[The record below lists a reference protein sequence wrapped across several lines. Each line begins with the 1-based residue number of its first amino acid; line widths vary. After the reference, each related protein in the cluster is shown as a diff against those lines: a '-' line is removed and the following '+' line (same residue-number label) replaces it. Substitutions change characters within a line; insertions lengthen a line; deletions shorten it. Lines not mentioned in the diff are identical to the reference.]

1 MKRTANGLVLC
12 SLLLLTLMLCSVQT
26 AFAAETGG
34 LRYTVTVAKFENRA
48 GWSGQWDV
56 GDAWGLVMTDILNQT
71 GRFIVLGEKDMRI
84 EALQEQDL
92 GASGRTAQGIAPPIG
107 QMTPAQ
113 LIVKGAITHIQDTAA
128 TGGAFSVGGVTLGG
142 GGGSAE
148 VNVTMYM
155 VDSTTGQVVASK
167 SVVGKSGSSSG
178 FIGYSGNGWSGGI
191 GGFRK
196 SNVGKAI
203 ENAVSQGV
211 EWMVGQLPRIH
222 WKGSV
227 IMVRDSSVYINRGSR
242 EGVKQGQVFVVGSSE
257 IIRDPSTGEVLDE
270 SVTEVARIRVATLK
284 EKLAICEMESGQSS
298 SIEKGMGVQLP

>member
-1 MKRTANGLVLC
+1 MRHTKKLFLLSALLLVFILC
-12 SLLLLTLMLCSVQT
+12 SSQ
-26 AFAAETGG
+26 AAYAADPAGG
-34 LRYTVTVAKFENRA
+34 LRYTITVAKFENRA

-71 GRFIVLGEKDMRI
+71 GRFIVLGEKDMRL
-84 EALQEQDL
+84 EALQEQDF
-92 GASGRTAQGIAPPIG
+92 GASGRTAQGGAPPIG

-128 TGGAFSVGGVTLGG
+128 TGGAFSIGGVTLGG

-148 VNVTMYM
+148 INVTMYIM
-155 VDSTTGQVVASK
+155 DSTTGQIVASK

-211 EWMVGQLPRIH
+211 EWMTGQLPKIH
-222 WKGSV
+222 WKGTV
-227 IMVRDSSVYINRGSR
+227 VMVRDGS
-242 EGVKQGQVFVVGSSE
+242 G
-257 IIRDPSTGEVLDE
+257 
-270 SVTEVARIRVATLK
+270 
-284 EKLAICEMESGQSS
+284 
-298 SIEKGMGVQLP
+298 

>member
-1 MKRTANGLVLC
+1 MKRTKGMILFSV
-12 SLLLLTLMLCSVQT
+12 LLLALVLCSVQT
-26 AFAAETGG
+26 ALAAETGG

-92 GASGRTAQGIAPPIG
+92 AASGRTAQGGAPPVG

-113 LIVKGAITHIQDTAA
+113 LIVKGAITHIQDTAS
-128 TGGAFSVGGVTLGG
+128 TTGAFYVGGVALGG

-155 VDSTTGQVVASK
+155 IDSATGQVVASK

-178 FIGYSGNGWSGGI
+178 FIGYSGHGWAGGI

-211 EWMVGQLPRIH
+211 EWMVGQLPRVH

-242 EGVKQGQVFVVGSSE
+242 EGVKPGQIFVVGSTE
-257 IIRDPSTGEVLDE
+257 VIRDPSTGEVLDE
-270 SVTEVARIRVATLK
+270 SVNEIARIRVATLK
-284 EKLAICEMESGQSS
+284 EKIAICEMESGQSS
-298 SIEKGMGVQLP
+298 SINNGMGVQLP